1 MLTLSLMS
9 MRTVWRIVFLLILS
23 GCAAST
29 VPEAK
34 PPPDTSAW
42 APEPPFAR
50 DQKIEI
56 PAESVGLFHFLKG
69 QLLLGQGEFDE
80 ALKEFEAAAQANPG
94 DSFLHFRLATLYLRK
109 GDLKKAVA
117 EAEIAVR
124 TDPKG
129 VDNHLLLAGLYSSLG
144 FSEGFVSMGKDL

>member
-9 MRTVWRIVFLLILS
+9 TRTIWRIVFLLILS
-23 GCAAST
+23 GCASA
-29 VPEAK
+29 VPEVK
-34 PPPDTSAW
+34 PPPDALVWT
-42 APEPPFAR
+42 PEAPFAR
-50 DQKIEI
+50 DEKIEI
-56 PAESVGLFHFLKG
+56 PSEAAGLFHFLKG

-109 GDLKKAVA
+109 GDLKKAVV

-124 TDPKG
+124 TRPQRCRQ
-129 VDNHLLLAGLYSSLG
+129 SSSSCRSVL
-144 FSEGFVSMGKDL
+144 FSR